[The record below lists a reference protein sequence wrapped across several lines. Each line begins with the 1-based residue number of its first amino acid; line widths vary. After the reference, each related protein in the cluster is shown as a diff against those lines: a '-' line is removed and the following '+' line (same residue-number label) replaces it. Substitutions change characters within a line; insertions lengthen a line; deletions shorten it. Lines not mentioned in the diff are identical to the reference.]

1 AVPDQALALSQK
13 HARLD
18 ALAREMDWSLLSLVS
33 RGDTWFRDAEVI
45 TFFDALADGTLL
57 DQFDTVLFYGAGS
70 GGHAALSYALAA
82 PFSRILAMS
91 PLPSEGCD
99 ATTDRYAP
107 AAENLAVAEHVFV
120 PQDPAHADG
129 TLGAR
134 NLMPLSCRHMGQ
146 KLEETLIDF
155 GILDDVVCDAMDGV
169 LTEAAFYR
177 LLRARR
183 DNTTY
188 LRGLVARTIDAD
200 RPLLEALSV
209 RNIAERLGRN
219 RYARR
224 FEKLREELAERGIAV
239 PAGRRGDRP

>member
-1 AVPDQALALSQK
+1 MTMQGNAQFDRRSQIDEDDDSDEMDSAELENFSYALNARHHVSFQRRGPALLISFDAVPDQALALSQK

-57 DQFDTVLFYGAGS
+57 DQFETVLFYGAGS

-91 PLPSEGCD
+91 PLPSEGSG

-129 TLGAR
+129 TLGAP

-183 DNTTY
+183 
-188 LRGLVARTIDAD
+188 GW
-200 RPLLEALSV
+200 
-209 RNIAERLGRN
+209 G
-219 RYARR
+219 
-224 FEKLREELAERGIAV
+224 
-239 PAGRRGDRP
+239 